1 VNPFPASSLL
11 ASAPVRLVDQTLS
24 RLAKN
29 GELTRL
35 TRGIYVRPKQSKY
48 VGLVMPEPVKI
59 AQAKRVGEQESLQI
73 HGAEAARQF
82 GLTTQVPTTPVFCSS
97 GPSRKFWVG
106 NLRVQ
111 VKHVSPRK
119 LALAGT
125 PAGTALSALWYIGR
139 KNISE
144 KVIAAIKEK
153 LPASEFETLKGARP
167 MMPVWMADAIY
178 RYEQRTSR

>member
-1 VNPFPASSLL
+1 M
-11 ASAPVRLVDQTLS
+11 RLVDQTLS